1 MRVAREVATEAP
13 TKIRSGISKNVAEFL
28 TCTPKPRVKG
38 IDNRNLGRPRCLRII
53 EVCGFPRLSMSTQ
66 TLPPDA
72 LNLLVADTR

>member
-13 TKIRSGISKNVAEFL
+13 TKIRSGISKNAAEFL

-38 IDNRNLGRPRCLRII
+38 IDNRDHGRPDA
-53 EVCGFPRLSMSTQ
+53 CGSSRFAGFARLSVSMQ
-66 TLPPDA
+66 TLPDA